1 MLTAEEQALLD
12 SIDDDELTSLLQRL
26 VRIRSENPPGR
37 EQAVG
42 RAIAEV
48 LEAAGCQVE
57 LQQVESGRFNV
68 IAVLEGRRPEK
79 LLFNGHMDTVPAG
92 NTEFWQDD
100 PWSAVIRDGRLYGLG
115 SSDMKAGLAA
125 MLAAI
130 KAVKQSGARLE
141 RGLMFTAV
149 IDEEVFFKGTN
160 ALLAEQKLA
169 GCVMAYVS
177 EPTGLRIGNR
187 LKGSLEFSVR
197 TTGRSAHAGIA
208 FAGDNAIY
216 KMGRYLEA
224 LRLYNESLKD
234 RMDEPELRHP
244 TVNVGKI
251 QGGVGVTLVPDMC
264 EMEFDR
270 QVLPTESIAQAER
283 EIRDLTERVNE
294 AEGIGAE
301 VTLKQRLNNWSVD
314 VSEPV
319 ARRLADALRDAAGR
333 PPEFTGFNGYA
344 EVEMLAAAGIPAVL
358 FGPGSIDVAHAPDE
372 YVPLDEVLQAAKVY
386 ALLAYRFVTRTE

>member
-1 MLTAEEQALLD
+1 MLTAEEQALLEL
-12 SIDDDELTSLLQRL
+12 IDAGELTALLQRL
-26 VRIRSENPPGR
+26 VRINSENPPGR
-37 EQAVG
+37 ERAVG
-42 RAIAEV
+42 RVVAEA

-57 LQQVESGRFNV
+57 LQPVEGERFNV
-68 IAVLEGRRPEK
+68 IAVLEGKRPDK

-92 NTEFWQDD
+92 NAKLWRDD

-115 SSDMKAGLAA
+115 SSDMKAGLVAMIAA
-125 MLAAI
+125 VI
-130 KAVKQSGARLE
+130 AVKQSGAALE
-141 RGLMFTAV
+141 RSLMFAAV
-149 IDEEVFFKGTN
+149 IDEEVYFKGTN

-177 EPTGLRIGNR
+177 EPTGLKIGNR

-224 LRLYNESLKD
+224 LRLYNNSLKD
-234 RMDEPELRHP
+234 RMDEPVLRYP

-251 QGGVGVTLVPDMC
+251 QGGVGVTLVPDAC

-270 QVLPTESIAQAER
+270 QVMPTESIAEAER

-301 VTLKQRLNNWSVD
+301 LTLKQPLNNWSVD
-314 VSEPV
+314 ESEAV
-319 ARRLADALRDAAGR
+319 VRGLSGALQDATGR
-333 PPEFTGFNGYA
+333 KPEFTGFNGYA
-344 EVEMLAAAGIPAVL
+344 EVEMLAAAGIPSVL